1 MRITIVVAV
10 ARNGVIGKNGGL
22 AWKIS
27 DDLKRFRA
35 LTMGKP
41 VVMGRKTFQSIG
53 KPLKGRANIV
63 VSRSS
68 APIEGVAVAR
78 TFEEALAIAADA
90 AAASD
95 ADEICVIGGAEIY
108 RQALGIADRIHL
120 TEVDA
125 EIEGDVHFPAIDPAD
140 WKKRPDG
147 ASEKSLQNEHSCRY
161 FILDRR

>member
-1 MRITIVVAV
+1 MRVSIVVAV
-10 ARNGVIGKNGGL
+10 AKNGVIGRDGGL

-41 VVMGRKTFQSIG
+41 VIMGRKTFQSIG

-68 APIEGVAVAR
+68 ALIDGAAVAR
-78 TFEEALAIAADA
+78 SFEDALTMGADDA
-90 AAASD
+90 AATG
-95 ADEICVIGGAEIY
+95 ADEICIIGGAEIY
-108 RQALGIADRIHL
+108 RQALKVADRIHL

-125 EIEGDVHFPAIDPAD
+125 AIDGDVHFPAIDPAE
-140 WKKRPDG
+140 WVRRAEG
-147 ASEKSLQNEHSCRY
+147 GCEKSLQNEHSCRY